1 MKIFT
6 DFVAE
11 VFDDPQKIDLLK
23 QETSSFLEKMDL
35 HWVEHLSERSDKV
48 LSAPTL
54 EQFFRNRERNEQVGR
69 TLQYLLSFLTHVPGP
84 TEIEQGPVNPAE
96 QFREFTRYQVDL
108 LLEDDVRKAVFREI
122 NAMGSL
128 DDDNIWDCQERIFG
142 KYRELRELVARDG
155 GGIAQTI
162 AAMCHVLEQLSLF
175 WLQVKRGDLCR
186 ARRCDLYLYSLSR
199 IVKNRCQRSVD
210 A

>member
-1 MKIFT
+1 MKIFN
-6 DFVAE
+6 DFAAG

-23 QETSSFLEKMDL
+23 QEASFFLEKMDL

-54 EQFFRNRERNEQVGR
+54 EQFFRSRERNEQVGR
-69 TLQYLLSFLTHVPGP
+69 TLQYLLAFLTHVPGP
-84 TEIEQGPVNPAE
+84 AEIEREPVNPAE
-96 QFREFTRYQVDL
+96 QFREFTRYQVEL

-122 NAMGSL
+122 NTMAPPA
-128 DDDNIWDCQERIFG
+128 DDNVWDCQERIFV

-175 WLQVKRGDLCR
+175 WLQVKRGDLWR
-186 ARRCDLYLYSLSR
+186 ARRSDLYLYSLAR
-199 IVKNRCQRSVD
+199 IVKNRCQRSLD